1 MVENLISQD
10 FGDQIQESMHATEG
24 WRGRKVKPLSTFECL
39 ALNDLSFLG
48 LWYEF
53 NLHSPSQ
60 SSKDLIYS
68 MTSEVLVI
76 IFISLG
82 QTG

>member
-1 MVENLISQD
+1 MVDNFILHD
-10 FGDQIQESMHATEG
+10 FGDQIQKSMHVTEG
-24 WRGRKVKPLSTFECL
+24 WRGRKVKPLNTFECL
-39 ALNDLSFLG
+39 ALNDLSFLW

-53 NLHSPSQ
+53 NLQSPSQ
-60 SSKDLIYS
+60 SPKDLIYS
-68 MTSEVLVI
+68 VTSEILVI